1 MIRLSCEN
9 DDVLALTEDQLFI
22 SSLSNNLV
30 GQDIDLIHSIDKLL
44 QRRIY
49 IFIKYNCTML
59 VLWFQFCCVRRRQSS
74 KDDIETKCLITLIAS
89 PYATCA
95 ISSRKYIVLTKAD
108 VPGIQKLN
116 SNILSLYVSIFLQ
129 LRWH

>member
-1 MIRLSCEN
+1 MIRLSCDN

-30 GQDIDLIHSIDKLL
+30 SRDIDLIHSIDKLL

-49 IFIKYNCTML
+49 IFIKYNYTIQPNASLMVCIRK
-59 VLWFQFCCVRRRQSS
+59 QQSS

-108 VPGIQKLN
+108 VPGI
-116 SNILSLYVSIFLQ
+116 
-129 LRWH
+129 